1 MPRTPADQ
9 RHEYGSPA
17 TNINILEYCNGL
29 LADAPESAQVR
40 LDLLLERTYRMITAQ
55 AERSFD
61 AARNHDDA
69 AAFRE
74 LLSRP
79 DFRGP
84 LAWDFLAGSPSRTAV
99 RRRITHLLQ
108 SEWVRD
114 ALLKNAAIDA
124 ATIHELV
131 NSYRS
136 RAQTPNLVPN
146 IPPAQHG

>member
-40 LDLLLERTYRMITAQ
+40 LDLFLERTYRMITAQ

-61 AARNHDDA
+61 AARNHDEA

-74 LLSRP
+74 LLNRP
-79 DFRGP
+79 DFHGP
-84 LAWDFLAGSPSRTAV
+84 MAWDFLVGSPSRIAV
-99 RRRITHLLQ
+99 RRRISRLLR

-114 ALLKNAAIDA
+114 ALLSSAGVDA

-131 NSYRS
+131 DRVS
-136 RAQTPNLVPN
+136 RC
-146 IPPAQHG
+146 